1 MIKKMIRLNREDFLQ
16 SFYLLGGA
24 FTLLE
29 LVIAKEKTGNPLK
42 NIAKS
47 FLMLYNRME

>member
-29 LVIAKEKTGNPLK
+29 LVIAGEVPNEKEPLLQQ
-42 NIAKS
+42 AKQW
-47 FLMLYNRME
+47 LE